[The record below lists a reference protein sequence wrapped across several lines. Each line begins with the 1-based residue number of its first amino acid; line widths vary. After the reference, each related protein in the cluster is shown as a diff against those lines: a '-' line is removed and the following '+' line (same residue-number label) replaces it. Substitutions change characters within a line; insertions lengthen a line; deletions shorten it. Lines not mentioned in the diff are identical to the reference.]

1 MIVCVP
7 VTPDGSVDPRWGRAD
22 RVAVAEVTAA
32 GVESWQEHDVG
43 WGALHDS
50 GPEGTHHARIARFLL
65 EHDVEAV
72 VANHMGGGMEHML
85 GKMGI
90 AVHLGA
96 AGPARDAV
104 LAALS

>member
-1 MIVCVP
+1 VLVCVP
-7 VTPDGSVDPRWGRAD
+7 VASDGSVDPRWGRAD
-22 RVAVAEVTAA
+22 RVALAEVTAA

-65 EHDVEAV
+65 DHRVEAV
-72 VANHMGGGMEHML
+72 VANHMGAGMEHML
-85 GKMGI
+85 GKMEI

-96 AGPARDAV
+96 AGPARDA
-104 LAALS
+104 ALSARG